1 MGWLVALAL
10 AAVLLA
16 PAALYAA
23 IVPGVLLR
31 TITGADEPYSTV
43 FSFQP
48 GVLLVVLPIAAMFA
62 RRLLRD
68 GPPPVTFGRTVS
80 FGV

>member
-1 MGWLVALAL
+1 
-10 AAVLLA
+10 VLLA
-16 PAALYAA
+16 TAALYAA

-31 TITGADEPYSTV
+31 SITGTNESYSTV

-62 RRLLRD
+62 RRMLRD
-68 GPPPVTFGRTVS
+68 HPPPVTQDGAVS
-80 FGV
+80 FQI